1 MERRPR
7 ANLGGLI
14 AILLVI
20 AALYFGRSILIP
32 LALAML
38 VTFLLAPL
46 VSRLEAIGLGRT
58 LSVVVM
64 LVMLVGVAGG
74 LGWVAAR
81 EASVLAEDLPQYRA
95 NLRAKVKDLRGPI
108 GSISG
113 AAEEINELGDAID
126 QQEGASPPQVE
137 VVEPP
142 SMLGRAGDLLS
153 QVAIPLGTAGLVAVL
168 ALFML
173 LEREELRDRML
184 WLIGSQDLM
193 LTTHAVD
200 DAMQRVSRYLGMQS
214 VLCGIHGLAVGI
226 GLAVIGV
233 PGAVMWG
240 ALSALL
246 RFLPYFG
253 PWIAAAGPIL
263 LALAA
268 FPGWS
273 IPLLTAGLFVVLELI
288 SNNVLE
294 PWLYGESAGMS
305 PFAVIFSAVFWT
317 SLWGIPGLLLATPL
331 TVCLV
336 VAGRYVRGLEYFDVL
351 LGDRPALPPDV
362 RLYQRLLASDFAE
375 GAKVL
380 AKCAEDAP
388 LEAVSDRVVLPMLR
402 RLANDDQRDL
412 LPDPMSAAVRE
423 RLEELLDDLI
433 EKGEAPVPA
442 DPADGPL
449 VLFVP
454 ALDDNDALA
463 ARWLCKVA
471 GLRGLRCEVASSSEL
486 VSEVVTRIAEKKPDV
501 VCVTAL
507 TLRALAHARHLCKR
521 LAAATAESDYE
532 IVVGLWAAPPHEFA
546 ELPQDAGPCKR
557 WISTASDLQ
566 ATLENARAR
575 WRADQSRD
583 RDQEPPTSE
592 RDLR

>member
-7 ANLGGLI
+7 ANLGALI
-14 AILLVI
+14 AILLAI

-58 LSVVVM
+58 LSVVVL
-64 LVMLVGVAGG
+64 LVMGVAAAGG
-74 LGWVAAR
+74 LGWVAAH
-81 EASVLAEDLPQYRA
+81 EASVLADDLPQYRS
-95 NLRAKVKDLRGPI
+95 NLRAKVSDLRGPL

-113 AAEEINELGDAID
+113 AAEEINELGEAID
-126 QQEGASPPQVE
+126 RQEGAPPPQVE

-142 SMLGRAGDLLS
+142 GVLGRAGELLS

-200 DAMQRVSRYLGMQS
+200 EAMQRVSRYLGMQS
-214 VLCGIHGLAVGI
+214 LLCGIHGLAVGI

-240 ALSALL
+240 AFSTVL

-273 IPLLTAGLFVVLELI
+273 MPLLTAGLFVVLELI

-294 PWLYGESAGMS
+294 PWLYGSSAGMS

-375 GAKVL
+375 AAALL
-380 AKCAEDAP
+380 AKAAGEGPFEPA
-388 LEAVSDRVVLPMLR
+388 SDGVVLPMLR
-402 RLANDDQRDL
+402 RLANDDQRDAV
-412 LPDPMSAAVRE
+412 PDPTSAGVRQ
-423 RLEELLDDLI
+423 RLEDLLDDLL
-433 EKGEAPVPA
+433 EEGEAPA
-442 DPADGPL
+442 AADGPL

-454 ALDDNDALA
+454 ALDENDALA
-463 ARWLCKVA
+463 ARWLAKLA
-471 GLRGLRCEVASSSEL
+471 ALRGLRCEVASSSEL
-486 VSEVVTRIAEKKPDV
+486 VSEVVERIAEKKPDV
-501 VCVTAL
+501 VCISCL
-507 TLRALAHARHLCKR
+507 TWRSLAHARHLYKR
-521 LAAATAESDYE
+521 LAAAAEGDHE
-532 IVVGLWAAPPHEFA
+532 LVIGLWAAPPHELA
-546 ELPQDAGPCKR
+546 ERPQDAGPR
-557 WISTASDLQ
+557 TLWLRTAGELQ

-575 WRADQSRD
+575 WLADQPKPGE
-583 RDQEPPTSE
+583 EPRTGQSGV
-592 RDLR
+592 R